1 MLKKQKIIKTN
12 VDVVS
17 LSKVSQLILK
27 WIENSYFSKYV
38 CLFNVHM
45 CMEAYDNSD
54 FLDVLNKADLVLADG
69 FPIYLAQKLLGH
81 KDASHIRGVDLT
93 IELTNISKRNNI
105 PIGFLGGAEK
115 TLQKMCNLL
124 KMKYDIGS
132 IKYSYSPPFR
142 SLSID
147 EKNRIVD
154 EINDSG
160 IKILFVGLGCPK
172 QEIWMQEHKEKLN
185 CIMVGVGAAFDFIAG
200 NKKTAPIWMQK
211 IGLEWLYRFLSEP
224 KRLWKRYLK
233 HNPRFIYYFIL
244 QYFGIIRR

>member
-1 MLKKQKIIKTN
+1 MIKNQKIIKTN
-12 VDVVS
+12 VDVMS
-17 LSKVSQLILK
+17 LSEVSKLILI
-27 WIENSYFSKYV
+27 WIKNSDFSKYI

-45 CMEAYDNSD
+45 CMEAYDDDN
-54 FLDVLNKADLVLADG
+54 FLNILNQSDLVLADG

-81 KDASHIRGVDLT
+81 SDASQIRGADLT
-93 IELTNISKRNNI
+93 IELTKISKRNNI
-105 PIGFLGGAEK
+105 PIGFLGGTEK
-115 TLQKMCNLL
+115 TLKKMCNIL
-124 KMKYDIGS
+124 KTQNGVNT

-142 SLSID
+142 SLNEQ
-147 EKNRIVD
+147 EKNNIIS
-154 EINDSG
+154 EINNSR

-172 QEIWMQEHKEKLN
+172 QEIWMKEHKEKLN

-200 NKKTAPIWMQK
+200 NKKTAPLWMQK

-233 HNPRFIYYFIL
+233 HNPRFIYYFTL